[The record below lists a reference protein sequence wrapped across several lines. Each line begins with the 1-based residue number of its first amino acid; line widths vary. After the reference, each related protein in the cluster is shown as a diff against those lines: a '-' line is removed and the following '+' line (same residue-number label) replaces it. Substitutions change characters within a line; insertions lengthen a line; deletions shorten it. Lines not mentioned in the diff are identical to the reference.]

1 MMEALMYL
9 QVRMDGWKFRFVGDC
24 QVSHYQFFRS
34 YLLYA
39 GDEVLPSHI
48 RIIAGLLHSD
58 GQMSHATKGGG

>member
-24 QVSHYQFFRS
+24 QVSHYQFFTG

-48 RIIAGLLHSD
+48 RIIYIYITGLCVVIH
-58 GQMSHATKGGG
+58 K